1 MFWFWIAIVVLV
13 IVGLSV
19 LAGRMLSRPRGEPMS
34 RRQQMT
40 ALKELATVGEVC
52 NALREVWGVYTP
64 QEFF

>member
-40 ALKELATVGEVC
+40 ALKASGAFKHRKS
-52 NALREVWGVYTP
+52 NRP
-64 QEFF
+64 